1 MNAALS
7 AFVPSLGWA
16 LLDFVWQGVLVG
28 WCAALLLALLGKS
41 RPQLRY
47 ALACGAL
54 LLCAA
59 LPIAGTVHR
68 MLAAQ
73 AAPASTLPLAL
84 ADAVT
89 ITQASP
95 ASVTLPTDQLS
106 AWQSALQERLPLVIL
121 AWSVGAGLLALRMLL
136 GLLWVRRLS
145 RPGRYARDPAWQ
157 ARLDSLAGSMGIAR
171 RVTLGVVDE
180 LSSPVTAG
188 WWRPVVL
195 VPASLLTGMPPDLL
209 EALLAH
215 ELAHVRRLDYLVN
228 LIQSAI
234 EILLFYHPTVWW
246 LSNRI
251 RVEREQIADDLAAS
265 TLGEPRRLA
274 LALSEL
280 DLFQL
285 TTPQLAHAAHG
296 GDLMSRIKRL
306 VRPESEPLNWKLALP
321 ILGLAV
327 CAAVYTNA
335 GATQATTGKPVAQA
349 AAETPSSS
357 DKQAVRDVS
366 IKRSRNTDDGYALV
380 RDGEHGINI
389 NGDGRHRSEIKAIK
403 RQVNGEFL
411 WFRDGGKSWIVQ
423 DPDILA
429 RANAAW
435 APVDKLGEEMNGY
448 GQQMEGHGK
457 KMEALGKQIEADA
470 SRIKPMDQKASRD
483 FERKMNELGR
493 QMNKLGERYA
503 DADAAE
509 RDRLDRKM
517 RELGAQMEEA
527 GRRFGE
533 ELKPEI
539 EKQVEVSM
547 KATGARMDEL
557 RVPMDELG
565 KKMGELGKQMER
577 EAMGADKTVRQLIR
591 EAQAKGLAQP
601 APVDKG

>member
-1 MNAALS
+1 MNAILS

-16 LLDFVWQGVLVG
+16 LLDFVWQGLLVG
-28 WCAALLLALLGKS
+28 WCAALLLALLGKA
-41 RPQLRY
+41 RPQVRY
-47 ALACGAL
+47 AIACAAL

-68 MLAAQ
+68 MLAEQ
-73 AAPASTLPLAL
+73 GAPASSLPLAL
-84 ADAVT
+84 ADAAA
-89 ITQASP
+89 ITQAVP
-95 ASVTLPTDQLS
+95 AGVALPVDQL
-106 AWQSALQERLPLVIL
+106 AIWQAALQQRLPLVIL

-145 RPGRYARDPAWQ
+145 RPGRYARNPAWQ
-157 ARLDSLAGSMGIAR
+157 ARLDRLAAAMGIAR

-180 LSSPVTAG
+180 LGSPVTAG

-195 VPASLLTGMPPDLL
+195 VPASLLSGMPPDLL

-215 ELAHVRRLDYLVN
+215 ELAHVRRFDYLVN

-285 TTPQLAHAAHG
+285 STPQLAHAAHG

-327 CAAVYTNA
+327 CAAIYTHA
-335 GATQATTGKPVAQA
+335 GTAQA
-349 AAETPSSS
+349 AT
-357 DKQAVRDVS
+357 DKPAARDAAVHQQRDA
-366 IKRSRNTDDGYALV
+366 DDSYALV
-380 RDGEHGINI
+380 RDDVHGTNI
-389 NGDGRHRSEIKAIK
+389 NGDSRHRSEIKEIK
-403 RQVNGEFL
+403 RHVNGEFL
-411 WFRDGGKSWIVQ
+411 WFRDGGKSYIVQ
-423 DPDILA
+423 DQDIL
-429 RANAAW
+429 RRVDAAW
-435 APVDKLGEEMNGY
+435 APVDKLGEQMNVY
-448 GQQMEGHGK
+448 GEQMDVHGK
-457 KMEALGKQIEADA
+457 KMAVLGKQIEADA
-470 SRIKPMDQKASRD
+470 ARIKPMDQKTSRE

-493 QMNKLGERYA
+493 QMNKLGERFASA
-503 DADAAE
+503 DGAE
-509 RDRLDRKM
+509 RDRLERKM
-517 RELGAQMEEA
+517 SELGRQMEEL

-533 ELKPEI
+533 QIKPQI
-539 EKQVEVSM
+539 QQQVEVSM
-547 KATGARMDEL
+547 KATSGQMEEL

-577 EAMGADKTVRQLIR
+577 EAKSADKTVGELIR

-601 APVDKG
+601 APLG

>member
-1 MNAALS
+1 MNAALA

-16 LLDFVWQGVLVG
+16 LLDFVWQGLLVG
-28 WCAALLLALLGKS
+28 WCAALLLALLGKA

-47 ALACGAL
+47 AVACGAL

-59 LPIAGTVHR
+59 LPIAGTAHR
-68 MLAAQ
+68 MLAEQ
-73 AAPASTLPLAL
+73 GAPASTLPLAL
-84 ADAVT
+84 ADVVT
-89 ITQASP
+89 AAPSSP
-95 ASVTLPTDQLS
+95 AALALPADRL
-106 AWQSALQERLPLVIL
+106 AGWQSDLQERLPLVIL

-157 ARLDSLAGSMGIAR
+157 ARLDRLSHAMGIAR

-180 LSSPVTAG
+180 LRSPVTAG

-195 VPASLLTGMPPDLL
+195 VPSSLLTGMPPDLL

-306 VRPESEPLNWKLALP
+306 VRPEAEPLNWKLALP

-327 CAAVYTNA
+327 CAAFYTHA
-335 GATQATTGKPVAQA
+335 GTAQA
-349 AAETPSSS
+349 AT
-357 DKQAVRDVS
+357 DKPVVQAAGEHPAAAGQQGAHDVS
-366 IKRSRNTDDGYALV
+366 IKRSRKSDDGYALV
-380 RDGEHGINI
+380 RDGERGTNI
-389 NGDGRHRSEIKAIK
+389 NGDSSHRAEIKAIK

-411 WFRDGGKSWIVQ
+411 WFRDGGKSYIVQ
-423 DPDILA
+423 DPDILG

-435 APVDKLGEEMNGY
+435 APVDKMGAEMGGY
-448 GQQMEGHGK
+448 GAQMEVHGK
-457 KMEALGKQIEADA
+457 KMEALGKQIEIDVA
-470 SRIKPMDQKASRD
+470 RIEPMDQKASRE
-483 FERKMNELGR
+483 FERKMNEMGR

-503 DADAAE
+503 DADSAE
-509 RDRLDRKM
+509 RARLERKM
-517 RELGAQMEEA
+517 NELGAQMGEM
-527 GRRFGE
+527 GRRFGDE
-533 ELKPEI
+533 FKPAI
-539 EKQVEVSM
+539 DKQVQASM
-547 KATGARMDEL
+547 KATSGQMDEL
-557 RVPMDELG
+557 RLPMDELG
-565 KKMGELGKQMER
+565 KKMGELGKQMEK
-577 EAMGADKTVRQLIR
+577 EAMAADKTVRQLIR
-591 EAQAKGLAQP
+591 EAQAKGLAKP
-601 APVDKG
+601 APLDRG